1 MNYNDITSAIARPFF
16 KKHSA
21 EAWDKGRLSDS
32 DTRII
37 NSVREGDTDAF
48 SGLVRKYED
57 FVFTLILGLVHSEDT
72 ARDVAQEVFLRAYR
86 GIRRF
91 ELKSTFKTWLYRIAY
106 NTAISH
112 LNREKARIRIDNDQ
126 ATEPA
131 FDTRGGQS
139 LRLTLEKLI
148 GLLKPDLKSVILM
161 RYYDD
166 LKYEEIAE
174 IMGCPIGTVKIRLYR
189 AKHELKKL
197 WGKYAV

>member
-1 MNYNDITSAIARPFF
+1 MKYDSITSALAGPFV
-16 KKHSA
+16 KKRAA
-21 EAWDKGRLSDS
+21 EARDKGQLSDS
-32 DTRII
+32 DTQII

-48 SGLVRKYED
+48 GELVRKYED

-72 ARDVAQEVFLRAYR
+72 AKDVAQEVFLRAYR

-91 ELKSTFKTWLYRIAY
+91 ELKSSFKTWLYRIAH

-112 LNREKARIRIDNDQ
+112 LNREKAKTRIDINQ
-126 ATEPA
+126 ATEPV
-131 FDTRGGQS
+131 FDTRGRQS

-148 GLLKPDLKSVILM
+148 RLLKPDHRSVIILH
-161 RYYDD
+161 YYDD

-174 IMGCPIGTVKIRLYR
+174 VMDCPIGTVKIRLYR

-197 WGKYAV
+197 WAKYAL